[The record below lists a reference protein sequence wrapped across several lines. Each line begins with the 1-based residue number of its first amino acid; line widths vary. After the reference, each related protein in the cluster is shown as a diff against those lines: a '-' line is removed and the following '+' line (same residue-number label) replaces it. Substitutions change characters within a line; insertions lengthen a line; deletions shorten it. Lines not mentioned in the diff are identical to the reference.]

1 MKNLK
6 DAYLTG
12 IEDVDKYLIKKPRLL
27 GEKLYEYKNQRYIFY
42 NYLNSILTLEQYK
55 EVLETYYP
63 EDYKAI
69 INQFAQDKGASRI
82 SYFFTYRQDYE
93 IALLKNFTLTCIR
106 ADVYTEEIVEHLL
119 WSHYTKPVTKTF
131 VEELVKNTKNKEL
144 LKPLA
149 HHVWFQVREV
159 LAENGLF
166 LDQLAHDR
174 SKAVRKI
181 VQEQLN
187 KQSTIH
193 HLS

>member
-12 IEDVDKYLIKKPRLL
+12 IEAVDKYLIEKPRLL
-27 GEKLYEYKNQRYIFY
+27 GDEFYEYRSQKYIFY
-42 NYLNSILTLEQYK
+42 NYLNNILTSEQYK

-63 EDYKAI
+63 EGYKAI
-69 INQFAQDKGASRI
+69 VNRFAQDKGVSHV
-82 SYFFTYRQDYE
+82 SYVFNYRQDYE
-93 IALLKNFTLTCIR
+93 MALLKNFTLTCIR

-119 WSHYTKPVTKTF
+119 WSHYTKPTTKTF
-131 VEELVKNTKNKEL
+131 VEELVKNTKNKEV

-159 LAENGLF
+159 LAENELF

-187 KQSTIH
+187 KQ
-193 HLS
+193 